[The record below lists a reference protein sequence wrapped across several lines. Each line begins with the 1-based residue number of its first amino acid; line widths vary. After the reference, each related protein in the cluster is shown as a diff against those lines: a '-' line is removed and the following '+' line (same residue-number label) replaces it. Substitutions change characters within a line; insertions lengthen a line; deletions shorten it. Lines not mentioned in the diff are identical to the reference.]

1 MKAFA
6 QVGGM
11 IAYFI
16 LGLVQWSAQVDGLHE
31 VLHWPTFFCWVIS
44 TFTAFVPLVGTAA
57 GVWGAHAAWGWDWLP
72 SLALFLGVPAFFMLL
87 VGILMGLGAAEAR
100 RVRA

>member
-11 IAYFI
+11 IVYFI

-31 VLHWPTFFCWVIS
+31 VLHWPTFFCWIVS
-44 TFTAFVPLVGTAA
+44 TFTAFIPLVGTAS

-72 SLALFLGVPAFFMLL
+72 SLALFLGIPAFFILLLGML
-87 VGILMGLGAAEAR
+87 AALAAVQAR

>member
-16 LGLVQWSAQVDGLHE
+16 LGLVQWYAQVAGLHH
-31 VLHWPTFFCWVIS
+31 VLHWPTFVCGCIS
-44 TFTAFVPLVGTAA
+44 TFVAWFPLVGTAA
-57 GVWGAHAAWGWDWLP
+57 GVWGAHAGWGWDWLP
-72 SLALFLGVPAFFMLL
+72 SLALFLGVPVFFMLL
-87 VGILMGLGAAEAR
+87 VGVLTAVEAVQAR